1 MDAHVNPH
9 EYLEMVGDLPDQEV
23 DVAPVS
29 IAMASLLNEGRKP
42 ESYFRQLKKI
52 SGDVAA
58 RYDELLE
65 AGAEDLAE
73 TRLAALKHILADKF
87 GFLGNENDSDHY
99 LGADMMSVIDRSQGL
114 PVSLTIL
121 YIHAARAQGWEI
133 EALLLPSYCLPRLQN
148 GPQRLIFD
156 PFRRG
161 EILAASDIR
170 GIVKAAL
177 GDSAELSASYFEPVS
192 NRDILINQYN
202 FIKSH
207 QIEIS
212 DYEGALQT
220 IEVMRLVAPGE
231 FRLLLDAGVLYSRTG
246 QNEKAIPALETYI
259 ERAPDHNDRYDA
271 ELLLEHILSEQG

>member
-1 MDAHVNPH
+1 M
-9 EYLEMVGDLPDQEV
+9 
-23 DVAPVS
+23 
-29 IAMASLLNEGRKP
+29 
-42 ESYFRQLKKI
+42 
-52 SGDVAA
+52 
-58 RYDELLE
+58 
-65 AGAEDLAE
+65 
-73 TRLAALKHILADKF
+73 
-87 GFLGNENDSDHY
+87 
-99 LGADMMSVIDRSQGL
+99 
-114 PVSLTIL
+114 
-121 YIHAARAQGWEI
+121 
-133 EALLLPSYCLPRLQN
+133 
-148 GPQRLIFD
+148 
-156 PFRRG
+156 
-161 EILAASDIR
+161 AASDIR
-170 GIVKAAL
+170 SIVKAAL